1 MENQQRSGNLARLK
15 YLVAV
20 PICAALLCA
29 PTLAFSKTYG
39 WVDVMPAKDLPKP
52 QEQKPDTL
60 PRNAYMVRF
69 IDDLGLNTRYP
80 AEAVKNKFEGHVIAT
95 FSVAD
100 NKLKDIKIIISGK
113 GYGILE
119 EITRALQ
126 NCLQPV
132 NILPGKYA
140 VPFYFSLSG
149 FYHNHTVDKDDK
161 TNVFN
166 GIANGF
172 TLLKEVVI
180 AYP

>member
-1 MENQQRSGNLARLK
+1 MLKQQHPGNLARLK
-15 YLVAV
+15 YLLAV

-29 PTLAFSKTYG
+29 PALAFSKTYG
-39 WVDVMPAKDLPKP
+39 CIPAKSLPKP

-69 IDDLGLNTRYP
+69 IGDLGLNTKYP
-80 AEAVKNKFEGHVIAT
+80 AEAIKNKFEGHVIAT
-95 FSVAD
+95 FMVAA
-100 NKLKDIKIIISGK
+100 NKLKDIKVITTGK
-113 GYGILE
+113 EYGIPE

-132 NILPGKYA
+132 NIQPGKYA

-149 FYHNHTVDKDDK
+149 SYHNHTVDKDDK
-161 TNVFN
+161 TSVFN
-166 GIANGF
+166 SIANGF